1 METVISTQWP
11 EIQWPKIQWTAIIL
25 AGQRPG
31 VDRLAAHFGMT
42 CKALVPLAGEAML
55 THVVRTMNAHPR
67 VGRVVILAQDTDVV
81 ASAAQAG
88 GGGELRQSND
98 GISTSL
104 KALQE
109 SGDIAWPWI
118 VTTADHPLLTN
129 AMISE
134 FLDQSNRVK
143 GDLSVAMVEREV
155 MLAQFPEAKRTWL
168 RFAGGAW
175 SGANLFAFRSAKVAP
190 VLTLWAAAEQ
200 DRKQAWKLFLHF
212 GPWLALRAIT
222 RTISL
227 PDAFAA
233 AGKRLRL
240 SAHLV
245 SMTDPVAA
253 IDIDK
258 PEDHALASSIF
269 ATSKGL

>member
-1 METVISTQWP
+1 METIVATQY
-11 EIQWPKIQWTAIIL
+11 IASMQWTAIIL

-31 VDRLAAHFGMT
+31 TDKIAAHFGMT
-42 CKALVPLAGEAML
+42 YKALVPLAGEPML
-55 THVVRTMNAHPR
+55 THVVRTMNGHTR
-67 VGRVVILAQDTDVV
+67 IGRVIILAQDIEVI
-81 ASAAQAG
+81 AQAAHAG

-98 GISTSL
+98 GISASL
-104 KALQE
+104 KALLD
-109 SGDIAWPWI
+109 SGDITWPWI
-118 VTTADHPLLTN
+118 VTTADHPLLTD

-134 FLDQSNRVK
+134 FLDESE
-143 GDLSVAMVEREV
+143 GDLSVGMVERRA
-155 MLAQFPEAKRTWL
+155 MLAQFPGAKRTWL

-175 SGANLFAFRSAKVAP
+175 SGANLFAFRSANVAP
-190 VLTLWAAAEQ
+190 VLTLWAAAEK

-222 RTISL
+222 RTITL

-233 AGKRLRL
+233 AGKRLGL
-240 SAHLV
+240 SAHMV

-253 IDIDK
+253 IDVDK

-269 ATSKGL
+269 ATRRGL